1 MTHLF
6 FVDDYLLFIKATL
19 AECQTI
25 KEILGWYDVASGQQ
39 LNQNKTTLFLSNDTR
54 SDQKDKLIE
63 VLRVP
68 TVQQYEKYL
77 GLLLMLVAL
86 KKSALLKSRKGCGG
100 GFKGGRKN
108 FYHNQRGSY
117 QSRCSSYSNVFF
129 KLFQTPQGVIVILR
143 IWCENFGRDN
153 EDSKIRFIG
162 LNGTLCVGQ
171 KLMASRDFMIWRNSV
186 MHYWENKYGDYSLFY
201 AFCKAIFFPHSTIME
216 ANNKQQ

>member
-6 FVDDYLLFIKATL
+6 FADDYLLFIKATL
-19 AECQTI
+19 AECQKI

-77 GLLLMLVAL
+77 GLLLMLVEL

-108 FYHNQRGSY
+108 FYHKQAKRLSKPL
-117 QSRCSSYSNVFF
+117 F
-129 KLFQTPQGVIVILR
+129 KLFQCILQVVSNFPR
-143 IWCENFGRDN
+143 GYRDLENM
-153 EDSKIRFIG
+153 
-162 LNGTLCVGQ
+162 V
-171 KLMASRDFMIWRNSV
+171 
-186 MHYWENKYGDYSLFY
+186 
-201 AFCKAIFFPHSTIME
+201 
-216 ANNKQQ
+216 